1 MDIPVQETRDLSTD
15 EFTLIKMVGVT
26 SNPTDL
32 KATAFAL
39 RLAKSLS
46 PDVYANVLAHA
57 IQGRAEWR
65 KWKLMTQRDWQTKV
79 SRRPARGNHHDSWS
93 IRERYVRCAA

>member
-1 MDIPVQETRDLSTD
+1 VDIPVQETRDLSID
-15 EFTLIKMVGVT
+15 EFALIKMIGVT

-57 IQGRAEWR
+57 VHGRAEWR
-65 KWKLMTQRDWQTKV
+65 KYLLLSQRKWQTNV
-79 SRRPARGNHHDSWS
+79 SHRPQRGNHHDSWA